1 MKNDERVLR
10 IGIASREEIQAR
22 TLAVVRGEIKVTA
35 DDPKVWFN
43 SVGSLAEFLRSNTSG
58 I

>member
-10 IGIASREEIQAR
+10 VGIASREEIQAR

-35 DDPKVWFN
+35 DDSKVWFN
-43 SVGSLAEFLRSNTSG
+43 SVESLAEFLVG
-58 I
+58 KD